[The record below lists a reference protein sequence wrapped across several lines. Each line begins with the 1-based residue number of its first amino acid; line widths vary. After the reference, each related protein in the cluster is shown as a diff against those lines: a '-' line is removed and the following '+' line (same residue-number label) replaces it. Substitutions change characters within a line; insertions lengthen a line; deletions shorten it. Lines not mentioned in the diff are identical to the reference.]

1 MQPREIMSAIAK
13 QTGDVGASFYFTPET
28 RAIGK
33 ELGLDGFR
41 FYILGRGGV
50 LGDVD
55 AGVIHS
61 AFGYFHPGLIARLW
75 DSGRETVSPREAAS
89 AFLEAAHEHGRRLF
103 ADTVDSADLD
113 RYVDAASTVIA
124 GCEGGAM
131 ALFAGLRAEPLPDDA
146 PAAAM
151 HQAMV
156 LREMRGSA
164 HLAAVAAMGM
174 RTEVAHAIARPN
186 DVELFGWKDEPP
198 IVDDAARQMREQAE
212 QLTDQALVP
221 AFSALSSEQADALV
235 AGTAAMHAALQR

>member
-13 QTGDVGASFYFTPET
+13 QTGDIGASFYFTPET

-33 ELGLDGFR
+33 QLGLDGFR

-89 AFLEAAHEHGRRLF
+89 AFIEAAHEHGRRLF
-103 ADTVDSADLD
+103 ADTVDSGDLD

-156 LREMRGSA
+156 LRHRPSQRRRVVRLEG
-164 HLAAVAAMGM
+164 
-174 RTEVAHAIARPN
+174 RTTDRRRCRP
-186 DVELFGWKDEPP
+186 
-198 IVDDAARQMREQAE
+198 
-212 QLTDQALVP
+212 
-221 AFSALSSEQADALV
+221 ADAR
-235 AGTAAMHAALQR
+235 AGRAAHRSGARAGVLGALLGAGRCARGRHGGDARRAPALIVRPA